1 MFEPVA
7 NQTTLSEAASK
18 QLLVPFGIPFASE
31 SQCWTSDQAIEAANR
46 IGYPVVVKLS
56 GDHIAH
62 KTERGLVR
70 LNITDASKAEQA
82 CKELLA
88 LVTSADGEVSFL
100 VAEMIKGDR
109 ELIVGIINDPQFGYM
124 VALGIGGVFAEAI
137 NDVVLRPLP
146 VSLEQ
151 ATLMIDEIQHQS
163 ILGSFRGTMPIN
175 RAQLAQVL
183 MSMSNVCVSH
193 PEIESL
199 DINPLIARHDGSIV
213 AVDALIEV
221 GRNQHALKN
230 THSKTFI
237 PTERHFN
244 ALFNPRAIVVIGAS
258 SHPGKFGFVSLHN
271 LLVNNFAGGIF
282 ATNLQRENILGVQTV
297 ADLSELPSGEIDLAF
312 FCTPANSN
320 EGLLKQCAELGI
332 TSAFIASAG
341 YRESGESGES
351 AEASLLELANS
362 LGILIAGPNGQ
373 GVVSTPASMC
383 LQIVAPYPPQ
393 GGISVASQSGNFVSS
408 FLNYSKQSGVGIA
421 RAISAGN
428 ASQISV
434 ENFLDYFATD
444 DATKVALT
452 YIENVGD
459 GDSLLRSMKQITA
472 VKPLVV
478 LKGGATAAGSKAAQS
493 HTGAMASNDRVF
505 LGATRQAGAIKVS
518 SVEQAFDTAATFA
531 TQPLPR
537 GNRVAVL
544 TTVGGWGVVTADAIS
559 RDGVLNLV
567 DLSDDLM
574 SRLSSLLPP
583 RWSRNNP
590 IDCAGGETRDTVTEI
605 MDIVAGHESIDAVI
619 FLGIGIQSNQAKMM
633 KSGMFYPDHGLE
645 RIVAYHE
652 KQDERYA
659 KTAREVSFKYNK
671 PILIATELAVT
682 DPQNSGPASVRVSG
696 AYCYPTGARAAASLA
711 HLFEYAKFRGIAT

>member
-1 MFEPVA
+1 MSELVT
-7 NQTTLSEAASK
+7 NRTTLSEAASK
-18 QLLVPFGIPFASE
+18 QLLMPFGVPFAQERECST
-31 SQCWTSDQAIEAANR
+31 QAQAIEAANQ
-46 IGYPVVVKLS
+46 IGYPVVIKLS
-56 GDHIAH
+56 GKHIAH

-70 LNITDASKAEQA
+70 LNITDAMKAEQA
-82 CKELLA
+82 CIDLMA
-88 LVTSADGEVSFL
+88 LVTSADGAVSFL
-100 VAEMIKGDR
+100 VAEMVKGDR

-124 VALGIGGVFAEAI
+124 VALGIGGIFAEAI
-137 NDVVLRPLP
+137 DDVVLRPLP
-146 VSLEQ
+146 VSFDEAIQ
-151 ATLMIDEIQHQS
+151 MIDEVHHQT
-163 ILGSFRGTMPIN
+163 IIGAFRGSQPIN
-175 RAQLAQVL
+175 RDQLAQVL
-183 MSMSNVCVSH
+183 SSMGDVCAAH

-199 DINPLIARHDGSIV
+199 DINPLIARIDGSLV
-213 AVDALIEV
+213 AVDALIEI
-221 GRNQHALKN
+221 GRQHQSPEN
-230 THSKTFI
+230 TSADEFV
-237 PTERHFN
+237 PTREHFN

-271 LLVNNFAGGIF
+271 ALVNNFAGGVF

-297 ADLSELPSGEIDLAF
+297 SDLSELPKGEIDLAF
-312 FCTPANSN
+312 FCTPASSN
-320 EGLLKQCAELGI
+320 EALLRQCADLGI

-341 YRESGESGES
+341 YRESGEFGEL
-351 AEASLLELANS
+351 AEASLLKLANS
-362 LGILIAGPNGQ
+362 LGMLIAGPNGQ

-428 ASQISV
+428 ATQISV
-434 ENFLDYFATD
+434 ENFLNYFAGD

-452 YIENVGD
+452 YIENVGN
-459 GDSLLRSMKQITA
+459 GEALLQAMKQISA

-493 HTGAMASNDRVF
+493 HTGAMASDDRVF
-505 LGATRQAGAIKVS
+505 LGSTRTAGAIKVS
-518 SVEQAFDTAATFA
+518 SVEEAFDTAATFA

-537 GNRVAVL
+537 GKRVAVL

-559 RDGVLNLV
+559 RDGVLDLV
-567 DLSDDLM
+567 NLSDDLM
-574 SRLSSLLPP
+574 SQLSALLPP

-605 MDIVAGHESIDAVI
+605 MDIVAGHDSIDAVI

-633 KSGMFYPDHGLE
+633 RAGSFYPDHGLE

-659 KTAREVSFKYNK
+659 VTAREVSMKHNK

-682 DPQNSGPASVRVSG
+682 DPQNSGPASVRETG

-711 HLFEYAKFRGIAT
+711 HLYEYAKYRGIAQ

>member
-18 QLLVPFGIPFASE
+18 QLLVPFGVPFAQEKVCS
-31 SQCWTSDQAIEAANR
+31 TAAQAVDAANK
-46 IGYPVVVKLS
+46 IGYPVVLKLS
-56 GDHIAH
+56 GDRIAH

-70 LNITDASKAEQA
+70 LNITNAEKVEQA
-82 CKELLA
+82 CAELLS
-88 LVTSADGEVSFL
+88 LVTEADGEVSFL
-100 VAEMIKGDR
+100 IAEMVKGDR
-109 ELIVGIINDPQFGYM
+109 ELIIGVINDVQFGYM
-124 VALGIGGVFAEAI
+124 VALGIGGIFAEAI
-137 NDVVLRPLP
+137 DDVVLRPLP
-146 VSLEQ
+146 LTFDQ
-151 ATLMIDEIQHQS
+151 ALQMIEEVHHQS
-163 ILGSFRGTMPIN
+163 ILGAFRGSQPID
-175 RAQLAQVL
+175 RTALANVLTSMGQVC
-183 MSMSNVCVSH
+183 STH

-199 DINPLIARHDGSIV
+199 DINPLIARSDGSLV

-221 GRNQHALKN
+221 GRQQVSLSEQATK
-230 THSKTFI
+230 FV
-237 PTERHFN
+237 PTAEHFN

-271 LLVNNFAGGIF
+271 ALVNKFAGGVY
-282 ATNLQRENILGVQTV
+282 ATNLQSENILGIQTV
-297 ADLSELPSGEIDLAF
+297 SDLSELPVGEIDLAF
-312 FCTPANSN
+312 FCTPASSN
-320 EGLLKQCAELGI
+320 EALLKQCAQLGI
-332 TSAFIASAG
+332 KSAFIASAG
-341 YRESGESGES
+341 YRESGEAGEL
-351 AEASLLELANS
+351 AEASLLQLANS
-362 LGILIAGPNGQ
+362 LGMLIAGPNGQ
-373 GVVSTPASMC
+373 GVVSTPSSLC
-383 LQIVAPYPPQ
+383 LQIVAPYPPS

-408 FLNYSKQSGVGIA
+408 YLNYSKQSGVGIA

-428 ASQISV
+428 ATQISV
-434 ENFLDYFATD
+434 ENFLQYFASD
-444 DATKVALT
+444 NETKVALT
-452 YIENVGD
+452 YIENVGN
-459 GDSLLRSMKQITA
+459 GDSLLRSMKHITA

-505 LGATRQAGAIKVS
+505 LGATRSAGAIKVS
-518 SVEQAFDTAATFA
+518 SVEEAFDAAATFA

-537 GNRVAVL
+537 GKRVAVL
-544 TTVGGWGVVTADAIS
+544 TTVGGWGVVTADAIA
-559 RDGVLNLV
+559 RDGILDLI

-574 SRLSSLLPP
+574 SQLSALLPP

-633 KSGMFYPDHGLE
+633 RSGAFYPDHGLE

-659 KTAREVSFKYNK
+659 MTAREVSRKHDK

-682 DPQNSGPASVRVSG
+682 DPQNSGPASVRESG
-696 AYCYPTGARAAASLA
+696 AYCYPTGARAATSLA
-711 HLFEYAKFRGIAT
+711 HLYEYARYRGIAE

>member
-18 QLLVPFGIPFASE
+18 QLLVPYGVPFAKE
-31 SQCWTSDQAIEAANR
+31 QVCATAFQAIAAAEA
-46 IGYPVVVKLS
+46 IGYPVVIKLS

-70 LNITDASKAEQA
+70 LNIANTAQAEQA
-82 CKELLA
+82 CVDLMA
-88 LVTSADGEVSFL
+88 LVTAKDGDVSFL
-100 VAEMIKGDR
+100 VAEMVKGDR
-109 ELIVGIINDPQFGYM
+109 ELIIGVINDPQFGYM
-124 VALGIGGVFAEAI
+124 VALGIGGIFAEAI
-137 NDVVLRPLP
+137 DDVVLRPLP
-146 VSLEQ
+146 VSVEQ
-151 ATLMIDEIQHQS
+151 ATQMIDEVHHQS
-163 ILGSFRGTMPIN
+163 ILGAFRGSQPID
-175 RAQLAQVL
+175 RVQLAQVL
-183 MSMSNVCVSH
+183 SSMGQVCATH

-199 DINPLIARHDGSIV
+199 DINPLIARSDGSLV
-213 AVDALIEV
+213 AVDALIEI
-221 GRNQHALKN
+221 GRQQTLGNETQPK
-230 THSKTFI
+230 FV
-237 PTERHFN
+237 PTQAHFS

-271 LLVNNFAGGIF
+271 ALVNNFAGGVY
-282 ATNLQRENILGVQTV
+282 ATNLQSENILGVQTV
-297 ADLSELPSGEIDLAF
+297 ADLSELPVGEIDIAF
-312 FCTPANSN
+312 FCTPASSN
-320 EGLLKQCAELGI
+320 EALLKQCADLGI
-332 TSAFIASAG
+332 KSAFIASAG
-341 YRESGESGES
+341 YRESGEAGEL
-351 AEASLLELANS
+351 AEASLLRLANS
-362 LGILIAGPNGQ
+362 LDMLIAGPNGQ
-373 GVVSTPASMC
+373 GVVSTPSSLC
-383 LQIVAPYPPQ
+383 LQIVAPYPPV

-408 FLNYSKQSGVGIA
+408 FLNYSQQSGVGIA

-428 ASQISV
+428 ATQISV
-434 ENFLDYFATD
+434 ENFLHFFASD
-444 DATKVALT
+444 DETKVALT
-452 YIENVGD
+452 YVENVGN
-459 GDSLLRSMKQITA
+459 GESLLQAMKHITA

-505 LGATRQAGAIKVS
+505 LGATRSAGAIKVS
-518 SVEQAFDTAATFA
+518 SVEGAFDTAATFA

-537 GNRVAVL
+537 GKRVAVL
-544 TTVGGWGVVTADAIS
+544 TTVGGWGVVTADAIA
-559 RDGVLNLV
+559 RDGILDLV

-574 SRLSSLLPP
+574 SQLSALLPP

-605 MDIVAGHESIDAVI
+605 MDIVAGHDSIDAVI

-633 KSGMFYPDHGLE
+633 KAGKFYPDNGLE

-659 KTAREVSFKYNK
+659 MTAREVSRKHGK

-682 DPQNSGPASVRVSG
+682 DPQNSGPASVRESG

-711 HLFEYAKFRGIAT
+711 HLYEYAKYRGIAQ

>member
-18 QLLVPFGIPFASE
+18 QLLVPYGVPFAKEQVCATAS
-31 SQCWTSDQAIEAANR
+31 QAIEAAEA
-46 IGYPVVVKLS
+46 IGYPVVIKLS

-70 LNITDASKAEQA
+70 LNIANPAQAEQA
-82 CKELLA
+82 CGDLMA
-88 LVTSADGEVSFL
+88 LVTAKDGDVSFL
-100 VAEMIKGDR
+100 VAEMVKGDR
-109 ELIVGIINDPQFGYM
+109 ELIIGVINDPQFGYM
-124 VALGIGGVFAEAI
+124 VALGIGGIFAEAI
-137 NDVVLRPLP
+137 DDVVLRPLP
-146 VSLEQ
+146 VSVEQ
-151 ATLMIDEIQHQS
+151 ATQMIDEVHHQS
-163 ILGSFRGTMPIN
+163 ILGAFRGSQPID
-175 RAQLAQVL
+175 RVQLAHVLSSMGQV
-183 MSMSNVCVSH
+183 CATH

-199 DINPLIARHDGSIV
+199 DINPLIARSDGSLV
-213 AVDALIEV
+213 AVDALIEI
-221 GRNQHALKN
+221 GRQQTLGNETQPK
-230 THSKTFI
+230 FV
-237 PTERHFN
+237 PTQAHFS

-271 LLVNNFAGGIF
+271 ALVNNFAGGVY
-282 ATNLQRENILGVQTV
+282 ATNLQSENILGVQTV
-297 ADLSELPSGEIDLAF
+297 ADLSELPVGEIDLAF
-312 FCTPANSN
+312 FCTPASSN
-320 EGLLKQCAELGI
+320 EALLKQCADLGI
-332 TSAFIASAG
+332 KSAFIASAG
-341 YRESGESGES
+341 YRESGEAGEL
-351 AEASLLELANS
+351 AEASLLRLANS
-362 LGILIAGPNGQ
+362 LDMLIAGPNGQ
-373 GVVSTPASMC
+373 GVVSTPSSLC
-383 LQIVAPYPPQ
+383 LQIVAPYPPV

-408 FLNYSKQSGVGIA
+408 FLNYSQQSGVGIA

-428 ASQISV
+428 ATQISV
-434 ENFLDYFATD
+434 ENFLHFFASD
-444 DATKVALT
+444 DETKVALT
-452 YIENVGD
+452 YVENVGN
-459 GDSLLRSMKQITA
+459 GESLLQAMKHITA

-505 LGATRQAGAIKVS
+505 LGATRSAGAIKVS
-518 SVEQAFDTAATFA
+518 SVEGAFDTAATFA

-537 GNRVAVL
+537 GKRVAVL
-544 TTVGGWGVVTADAIS
+544 TTVGGWGVVTADAIA
-559 RDGVLNLV
+559 RDGILDLV

-574 SRLSSLLPP
+574 SQLSALLPP

-605 MDIVAGHESIDAVI
+605 MDIVAGHDSIDAVI

-633 KSGMFYPDHGLE
+633 KTGKFYPDNGLE

-659 KTAREVSFKYNK
+659 MTARDVSRKHGK

-682 DPQNSGPASVRVSG
+682 DPQNSGPASVRESG

-711 HLFEYAKFRGIAT
+711 HLYEYAKYRGIAQ

>member
-7 NQTTLSEAASK
+7 NQSTLSEAASK
-18 QLLVPFGIPFASE
+18 QLLLPFGVPFAQEKVCSSVGE
-31 SQCWTSDQAIEAANR
+31 AIEAANA
-46 IGYPVVVKLS
+46 IGYPVVIKLS

-70 LNITDASKAEQA
+70 LNITDAVKADQA
-82 CKELLA
+82 CGDLMS
-88 LVTSADGEVSFL
+88 LVSESDGEVSFL
-100 VAEMIKGDR
+100 VAEMVKGDR
-109 ELIVGIINDPQFGYM
+109 ELIIGVINDPQFGYM
-124 VALGIGGVFAEAI
+124 VALGIGGIFAEAI
-137 NDVVLRPLP
+137 DDVVLRPLP
-146 VSLEQ
+146 VTFEQ
-151 ATLMIDEIQHQS
+151 AMHMIDEVHHQS
-163 ILGSFRGTMPIN
+163 ILGAFRGSQPID
-175 RAQLAQVL
+175 RTQLATVL
-183 MSMSNVCVSH
+183 TSMSQVCESH
-193 PEIESL
+193 PEIETL
-199 DINPLIARHDGSIV
+199 DINPLIARRDGSLV
-213 AVDALIEV
+213 AVDALIET
-221 GRNQHALKN
+221 GRILNSPAQGNQH
-230 THSKTFI
+230 SFV
-237 PTERHFN
+237 PTQKHFN
-244 ALFNPRAIVVIGAS
+244 ALFNPRGIVVIGAS

-271 LLVNNFAGGIF
+271 ALVNNFAGKVF

-297 ADLSELPSGEIDLAF
+297 ADLSELPIGEIDLAF
-312 FCTPANSN
+312 FCTPASSN
-320 EGLLKQCAELGI
+320 EALLKQCAQLGI

-341 YRESGESGES
+341 YRESGEAGEL

-362 LGILIAGPNGQ
+362 LGMLIAGPNGQ
-373 GVVSTPASMC
+373 GVVSTPSSLC

-408 FLNYSKQSGVGIA
+408 FLNYSQQSGVGIA

-428 ASQISV
+428 ATQVSV
-434 ENFLDYFATD
+434 ENFLNYFAVDTE
-444 DATKVALT
+444 TKVALT
-452 YIENVGD
+452 YIENVGN
-459 GDSLLRSMKQITA
+459 GELLLQAMKHITA

-505 LGATRQAGAIKVS
+505 FGATRSAGAIKVS
-518 SVEQAFDTAATFA
+518 SVEEAFDSAATFA

-544 TTVGGWGVVTADAIS
+544 TTVGGWGVVTADAIA
-559 RDGVLNLV
+559 RDGVLDLV

-574 SRLSSLLPP
+574 SQLSALLPP

-605 MDIVAGHESIDAVI
+605 MDIVAGHDSIDAVI

-633 KSGMFYPDHGLE
+633 RAGSFYPDHGLE

-659 KTAREVSFKYNK
+659 TTAREVSRKHGK

-682 DPQNSGPASVRVSG
+682 DPQNSGPASVRDSG
-696 AYCYPTGARAAASLA
+696 AYCYPTGARAATSLA
-711 HLFEYAKFRGIAT
+711 HLYDYARYRGIAQ